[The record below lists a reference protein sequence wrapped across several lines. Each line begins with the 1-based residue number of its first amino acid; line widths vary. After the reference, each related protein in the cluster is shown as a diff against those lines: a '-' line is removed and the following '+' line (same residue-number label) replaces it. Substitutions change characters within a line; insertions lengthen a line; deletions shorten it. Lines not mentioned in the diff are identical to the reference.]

1 MADTITRIQPSD
13 LISDSMVKI
22 NRNFEIILNRDDVTE
37 SKLNQWTE
45 NIKNKLADIRNEN
58 GIISSTILNNVQKL
72 ENKIDNL
79 TNLDDITKEVEN
91 AINNA
96 TLDVEG
102 LINDKADELIFS
114 KLDDY
119 VKTSTLNKRLEGYVK
134 STTNFNIDSSGN
146 VAVKATSLQIKKSEG
161 SGVWVDI
168 SDEAKLADFVKTH
181 QNNVSG
187 GSGSTGGT
195 GSSIDASSIFA
206 KANEANSGITLNA
219 DKILIN
225 SGHNLTVQSGGKI
238 TSTNF
243 NIDSSG
249 AVSIAAGGLKIKGRN
264 NDWFDIGNEAALE
277 KFVKDHQDTVS
288 GGSGSTGGTDGSIN
302 ADKILI
308 DANHTLTVPS
318 GGKINVQSGGKIT
331 SSGFSINE
339 DGTVRLKA
347 TSLYIRSSAGD
358 FMDISDEAKLSEF
371 VKTHQDTVVSGTT
384 IEGDLRL
391 SNDMLIRD
399 SNNKINTGIYGSNKD
414 ENDGIRIFVKPQDL
428 ISPSTKQKL
437 IRVGYTGSS
446 SDPTLIFVRY
456 PSLDKGSENKY
467 AWVYDE
473 GSKGRTISSY
483 CEDGYENLNKN
494 IIIYT
499 TSPDAKVNSELLE
512 ITILNGVEPDFTL
525 REGLHYNIEEV
536 SKYGIVGESE
546 LRIYNDGRLYARNV
560 QFGGISDEYN
570 CKSLIVSPHSIRMRG
585 DMVVSPIGSD
595 TKHASYS
602 GEEIQ
607 FTNLDYNFN
616 SEFNCECLR
625 FGSRLASDLTDNKAI
640 IDGQGGRIYVQH
652 MYHMPNISLSSVETV
667 YVSNQM
673 TELRKKTQSDSV
685 TVILPKNKKMKDA
698 GENYYLFNVCHAK
711 DIILQCDSYMNIIS
725 CVNGVEQITSN
736 SYNQLT
742 YSDYPSVIH
751 VYWCGT
757 QWTSYKIS

>member
-1 MADTITRIQPSD
+1 MADTITKIQPSD
-13 LISDSMVKI
+13 LISDSMAKI
-22 NRNFEIILNRDDVTE
+22 NRNFEIISNRDDVTE

-45 NIKNKLADIRNEN
+45 NIEHKLADIRNEN

-79 TNLDDITKEVEN
+79 TDLDGITKEVEN

-96 TLDVEG
+96 TIDVEG

-134 STTNFNIDSSGN
+134 STANFNIDSSGN

-161 SGVWVDI
+161 SGDWVDI
-168 SDEAKLADFVKTH
+168 SDEAKLEKFVKDH

-187 GSGSTGGT
+187 GAGSTGGT
-195 GSSIDASSIFA
+195 GSSITASSIFQQ
-206 KANEANSGITLNA
+206 ANEDSSITLNA

-225 SGHNLTVQSGGKI
+225 TDHPLTIPSGGRI
-238 TSTNF
+238 TSDNF
-243 NIDSSG
+243 
-249 AVSIAAGGLKIKGRN
+249 SIYSNGNVDIKAEYLKIK
-264 NDWFDIGNEAALE
+264 DSA
-277 KFVKDHQDTVS
+277 
-288 GGSGSTGGTDGSIN
+288 N
-302 ADKILI
+302 ADWI
-308 DANHTLTVPS
+308 
-318 GGKINVQSGGKIT
+318 
-331 SSGFSINE
+331 
-339 DGTVRLKA
+339 
-347 TSLYIRSSAGD
+347 
-358 FMDISDEAKLSEF
+358 DISDEAKLSEF

-399 SNNKINTGIYGSNKD
+399 SKNKINTGIYGSNKD

-428 ISPSTKQKL
+428 ISPTTKQKL

-512 ITILNGVEPDFTL
+512 ITILNGVEPGFTL

-585 DMVVSPIGSD
+585 DMVVRPIGSD

-607 FTNLDYNFN
+607 FTNNDYNFN

-640 IDGQGGRIYVQH
+640 IDGQVGRIYVRH
-652 MYHMPNISLSSVETV
+652 MYHMPSINLSSGETV

-673 TELRKKTQSDSV
+673 TELRKKSQSDSV
-685 TVILPKNKKMKDA
+685 TVILPQNKKMRDA

-711 DIILQCDSYMNIIS
+711 DIILQCDSNMNIIS

-742 YSDYPSVIH
+742 YSNYPSVIH
-751 VYWCGT
+751 VYWGGT

>member
-1 MADTITRIQPSD
+1 MADTITKIQPSD

-22 NRNFEIILNRDDVTE
+22 NRNFEIISNRDDVTE

-45 NIKNKLADIRNEN
+45 NIEHKLADIRNEN

-79 TNLDDITKEVEN
+79 TDLDGITKEVEN

-96 TLDVEG
+96 TIDVEG

-134 STTNFNIDSSGN
+134 STANFNIDSSGN

-161 SGVWVDI
+161 SGDWVDI
-168 SDEAKLADFVKTH
+168 SDEAKLEKFVKDH

-187 GSGSTGGT
+187 GAGSTGGT
-195 GSSIDASSIFA
+195 GSSITASSIFQQ
-206 KANEANSGITLNA
+206 ANEDSSITLNA

-225 SGHNLTVQSGGKI
+225 TDHPLTIPSGGRI
-238 TSTNF
+238 TSDNF
-243 NIDSSG
+243 
-249 AVSIAAGGLKIKGRN
+249 SIYSNGNVDIKAEYLKIK
-264 NDWFDIGNEAALE
+264 DSA
-277 KFVKDHQDTVS
+277 
-288 GGSGSTGGTDGSIN
+288 N
-302 ADKILI
+302 ADWI
-308 DANHTLTVPS
+308 
-318 GGKINVQSGGKIT
+318 
-331 SSGFSINE
+331 
-339 DGTVRLKA
+339 
-347 TSLYIRSSAGD
+347 
-358 FMDISDEAKLSEF
+358 DISDEAKLSEF

-399 SNNKINTGIYGSNKD
+399 SKNKINTGIYGSNKD

-428 ISPSTKQKL
+428 ISPTTKQKL

-512 ITILNGVEPDFTL
+512 ITILNGVEPGFTL

-585 DMVVSPIGSD
+585 DMVVRPIGSD

-607 FTNLDYNFN
+607 FTNNDYNFN

-640 IDGQGGRIYVQH
+640 IDGQVGRIYVRH
-652 MYHMPNISLSSVETV
+652 MYHMPSINLSSGETV

-673 TELRKKTQSDSV
+673 TELRKKSQSDSV
-685 TVILPKNKKMKDA
+685 TVILPQNKKMRDA

-711 DIILQCDSYMNIIS
+711 DIILQCDSNMNIIS

-742 YSDYPSVIH
+742 YSNYPSVIH
-751 VYWCGT
+751 VYWGGT

>member
-1 MADTITRIQPSD
+1 MADTITKIYPSD

-22 NRNFEIILNRDDVTE
+22 NRNFEIISNRDDVTE

-45 NIKNKLADIRNEN
+45 NIENKLADIRNEN

-96 TLDVEG
+96 TIDVEG

-187 GSGSTGGT
+187 GSGSTG
-195 GSSIDASSIFA
+195 SI
-206 KANEANSGITLNA
+206 NA

-225 SGHNLTVQSGGKI
+225 KDHTLTVPSGGKINVQSGGTI
-238 TSTNF
+238 NVESDGILRIASTLYIN
-243 NIDSSG
+243 SSNG
-249 AVSIAAGGLKIKGRN
+249 WI
-264 NDWFDIGNEAALE
+264 DIGNEAKLAD
-277 KFVKDHQDTVS
+277 FVKTHQNNVS

-585 DMVVSPIGSD
+585 DMVVRPIGSN

-685 TVILPKNKKMKDA
+685 TVILPQNKKMKDA

>member
-13 LISDSMVKI
+13 LISDSMTKI
-22 NRNFEIILNRDDVTE
+22 NRNFEIISNRDDVTE

-45 NIKNKLADIRNEN
+45 NIENKLADMRNEN

-96 TLDVEG
+96 TIDVEG

-134 STTNFNIDSSGN
+134 STANFNIDSSGN

-161 SGVWVDI
+161 SGDWVDI

-187 GSGSTGGT
+187 G
-195 GSSIDASSIFA
+195 A
-206 KANEANSGITLNA
+206 
-219 DKILIN
+219 
-225 SGHNLTVQSGGKI
+225 
-238 TSTNF
+238 
-243 NIDSSG
+243 
-249 AVSIAAGGLKIKGRN
+249 
-264 NDWFDIGNEAALE
+264 
-277 KFVKDHQDTVS
+277 
-288 GGSGSTGGTDGSIN
+288 GSTGGTDGSIN

-308 DANHTLTVPS
+308 NKDHTLTVPS
-318 GGKINVQSGGKIT
+318 GGKINVQSGGTINVQSDGILRIASNLYISSSNGWINIGNEEKLEKFVKDHQNNVSGGAGDTGGTGSSINASSIFQQANEDSSISLNADKILINTDHPLTIPSGGRIT
-331 SSGFSINE
+331 SDNFSIYSNGNVDIKAE
-339 DGTVRLKA
+339 YLK
-347 TSLYIRSSAGD
+347 IKDSANAD
-358 FMDISDEAKLSEF
+358 WIDISDEAKLSEF

-399 SNNKINTGIYGSNKD
+399 SKNKINTGIYGSNKD

-428 ISPSTKQKL
+428 ISPTTKQKL

-525 REGLHYNIEEV
+525 REGLKYNIEEV
-536 SKYGIVGESE
+536 SKYGIVSESE
-546 LRIYNDGRLYARNV
+546 LRIYNNGKLYARNV
-560 QFGGISDEYN
+560 QFGGISDDYN
-570 CKSLIVSPHSIRMRG
+570 CKSLIVSPHSILMRG
-585 DMVVSPIGSD
+585 DMVVRPIGSD

-607 FTNLDYNFN
+607 FTNNDYNFN

-625 FGSRLASDLTDNKAI
+625 FGSRLASDLTDNRAI
-640 IDGQGGRIYVQH
+640 IDGMGGRIYVRN
-652 MYHMPNISLSSVETV
+652 MYHMPNISLSSGETV

-673 TELRKKTQSDSV
+673 TELRKKSQSDSV
-685 TVILPKNKKMKDA
+685 TVILPQNKKMRDA

-711 DIILQCDSYMNIIS
+711 DIILQCDSNMNIIS